1 MYINMGVNNGS
12 EKLTEK
18 TIASSGTLIKAVYGL
33 YICVYLLCA
42 SQSGRLEQNTVV
54 VGEMV
59 RGEGAWVFVYVF
71 LLIIQLAVLDI

>member
-1 MYINMGVNNGS
+1 MEMNNIYINMGVNNGS

-42 SQSGRLEQNTVV
+42 S
-54 VGEMV
+54 
-59 RGEGAWVFVYVF
+59 
-71 LLIIQLAVLDI
+71 